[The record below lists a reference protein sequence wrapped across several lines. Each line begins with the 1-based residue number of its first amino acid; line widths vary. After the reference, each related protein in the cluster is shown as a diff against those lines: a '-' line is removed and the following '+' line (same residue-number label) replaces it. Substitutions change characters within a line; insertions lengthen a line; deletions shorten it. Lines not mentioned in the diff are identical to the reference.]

1 MNKVGVIGA
10 GAWGTALA
18 CAMQRAGNEV
28 LLQAYE
34 PEVAEAINRSHANPI
49 YLPNT
54 NLNPNIRAT
63 SDLTDIIGSDVI
75 LMVAPAQHVR
85 ATCQALRPIW
95 KKGTPLLICAKG
107 IELDSGLIMS
117 EVVGEE
123 LPDAEIGF
131 CRSDIR
137 D

>member
-34 PEVAEAINRSHANPI
+34 PEVAEAINRSHTNPI

-63 SDLTDIIGSDVI
+63 SDLADIIDSDVI

-85 ATCQALRPIW
+85 ATCKALKPLW
-95 KKGTPLLICAKG
+95 KKAHPC
-107 IELDSGLIMS
+107 
-117 EVVGEE
+117 
-123 LPDAEIGF
+123 
-131 CRSDIR
+131 
-137 D
+137 

>member
-75 LMVAPAQHVR
+75 LIGCPGPA
-85 ATCQALRPIW
+85 
-95 KKGTPLLICAKG
+95 CARN
-107 IELDSGLIMS
+107 LSGLA
-117 EVVGEE
+117 
-123 LPDAEIGF
+123 PDLEKRHAF
-131 CRSDIR
+131 VDLCQR